1 MKEIIFKIFNPIPL
15 KNRKMRVWVNQFFSI
30 LIAIIILFYQ
40 YLLAGKV
47 VEFDN
52 VSIYSNQKTNINI
65 DEIKLRLQKH
75 NIEFNRGVDVFLPI
89 SEKQYNFW
97 TYYFFKGTLGLNQ
110 LVLNRIFI
118 NPNLP
123 KTRKI
128 EDVLLHE
135 LAHSYL
141 KQEYGYVKAL
151 RMPTWKNEG
160 FCEYVSESSSME
172 KQEGIHYLMNEQKED
187 SLLLTNSIERRQYEY
202 FKYRLMFEY
211 LIEKKK
217 MTPKQIIET
226 EIDIKLIES
235 EIKLTVSS

>member
-1 MKEIIFKIFNPIPL
+1 
-15 KNRKMRVWVNQFFSI
+15 MRIWINQFFSM

-40 YLLAGKV
+40 YLLVDKI

-65 DEIKLRLQKH
+65 DGIKLRLQKH

-97 TYYFFKGTLGLNQ
+97 TYYFFKGTLGLNL

-123 KTRKI
+123 ETRKF

-151 RMPTWKNEG
+151 KMPTWKNEG
-160 FCEYVSESSSME
+160 FCESVSESSSME
-172 KQEGIHYLMNEQKED
+172 RQEGIQYFMNEQKED
-187 SLLLTNSIERRQYEY
+187 SLLLTNSIDRRRYEY

-211 LIEKKK
+211 IIEKKK

-226 EIDIKLIES
+226 DIDIKLIET
-235 EIKLTVSS
+235 EIKLTVSL